1 MTDPWTETAP
11 FRPGAARFEVRNEA
25 SIVYFF
31 DEANR
36 AALKKTSL
44 GRLGSDASPKTVAN
58 LAKKKLFAEF
68 VVTRDVTLYGFVAL
82 GPQPTAAELA
92 GLDWRPPRVAALS
105 LPSGQLRME
114 TAGSFS
120 LGPELAEYAGLFI
133 EVPPGEYTLTL
144 VEVNDPSGGEWPQL
158 LLTLTPA
165 DGSGVP
171 ADATAT
177 TRPAEPPPL
186 PLAKYAAYTID
197 DGVFHGLLSPDDTFT
212 NFDERAARL
221 LGLHFGSPLRVRV
234 GSAEV
239 DAYFLANATLRLLG
253 QLGDPQLNAA
263 NPLVSQWV
271 QYAEFKR
278 EGVLY
283 FARWSGGGNDWLNP
297 RRRRWRPIT
306 ITRST
311 SAPLAIG
318 PPDPGECSVEGGT
331 LRGRVVT
338 CSPTVLTLNVSNRAI
353 AALGDTPPDPPRV
366 AELLLT
372 VGGQTHRL
380 TAFSDRGSFPM
391 KRLHLAS
398 EIGDTA
404 LGYYQSLKRQHA
416 LADDPDA
423 FVAAV
428 GEALVKQ
435 LSLGPLLDRVR
446 QHGPAAALEPRPF
459 PGPPALLGATV
470 PHWTAP
476 ERQVLWVEAAA
487 YARDEMWHSALDK
500 HPAPH
505 GIAVEPG
512 AEVIL
517 TRT

>member
-1 MTDPWTETAP
+1 MTDPWTAVVP
-11 FRPGAARFEVRNEA
+11 FRRGAARFAVRNEA

-36 AALKKTSL
+36 AALKKTAL
-44 GRLGSDASPKTVAN
+44 GKLGSDVSPKTVAN

-82 GPQPTAAELA
+82 GPPPTAAELT
-92 GLDWRPPRVAALS
+92 GLDWKPPRVAALS

-120 LGPELAEYAGLFI
+120 VGPELAEYAGLFI
-133 EVPPGEYTLTL
+133 DVPPGEYTLTL
-144 VEVNDPSGGEWPQL
+144 VEVNDPSGGEWPRL

-165 DGSGVP
+165 DGSPIP
-171 ADATAT
+171 ADATPT

-186 PLAKYAAYTID
+186 PLAKYAAYTVN
-197 DGVFHGLLSPDDTFT
+197 DGVFHGLLSPDSAFT
-212 NFDERAARL
+212 NFDERAAGL
-221 LGLHFGSPLRVRV
+221 LGLQFGSPLRVRV
-234 GSAEV
+234 GSAEA
-239 DAYFLANATLRLLG
+239 DAYFLANASLSVLR
-253 QLGDPQLNAA
+253 QLGDRQLNAA
-263 NPLVSQWV
+263 DPLVSQWV

-278 EGVLY
+278 EAVLY
-283 FARWSGGGNDWLNP
+283 FARWSGGGNHWLNP
-297 RRRRWRPIT
+297 RTRRWRPIT

-311 SAPLAIG
+311 LAPLAIG

-331 LRGRVVT
+331 LRAQVVT

-353 AALGDTPPDPPRV
+353 GALGGTPPDPPGV

-372 VGGQTHRL
+372 AGGQTHRL
-380 TAFSDRGSFPM
+380 AVFSDRGAFPM
-391 KRLHLAS
+391 QRFRLAS
-398 EIGDTA
+398 EMGDTA

-423 FVAAV
+423 FAAAA
-428 GEALVKQ
+428 GETLIKQ
-435 LSLGPLLDRVR
+435 LSLGQLLDRIR
-446 QHGPAAALEPRPF
+446 RLGPAAALEPRPF
-459 PGPPALLGATV
+459 PRPLALFGAGV

-487 YARDEMWHSALDK
+487 YARDEMWHSTLDK
-500 HPAPH
+500 NPAPH
-505 GIAVEPG
+505 EIALETG

-517 TRT
+517 TKA